1 MQTQSGFVV
10 RRMRPDDGPA
20 LDAVFAGMSDQSRY
34 QRFLV
39 PTPHLLT
46 SVRRALLDLSDR
58 HVAFVAESAGER
70 RPIGIGRYVVTGPD
84 EVEIALGVVDDWH
97 RQGVG
102 RELLG
107 HVVRAATEAGKHDV
121 VAAVA
126 SDNHAM
132 MGLARACLPGVQV
145 AVRDRMLCLCAAL
158 PSVSCAAA

>member
-1 MQTQSGFVV
+1 
-10 RRMRPDDGPA
+10 MRPDDGSA

-39 PTPHLLT
+39 PTPHLLS

-58 HVAFVAESAGER
+58 HVAFVAETAGER
-70 RPIGIGRYVVTGPD
+70 RPIGIGRYVATGPD

-97 RQGVG
+97 RRGVG
-102 RELLG
+102 RTLLG
-107 HVVRAATEAGKHDV
+107 HVLRAAAEAGKHDV

-132 MGLARACLPGVQV
+132 MGLARACLPGIQV
-145 AVRDRMLCLCAAL
+145 AVRDRMLCLCAAV
-158 PSVSCAAA
+158 PAVSCAAA